1 MNLQFSDP
9 KISTL
14 IQKLSQLSKEIIAD
28 NFFGMY
34 IFGSLAS
41 GDFNPQ
47 TSDIDFVVIIKN
59 DLDSKVKEQLTQR
72 IKQEILPLPLS
83 EKLEGSYLP
92 LRVFV
97 EKNQKPAMYLSIN
110 TGKEVGDDHKG
121 IEQPV
126 QRFMIREDGIVIDGP
141 DTKSFLSPI
150 AKEELV
156 SAVSFILHDWWKPQL
171 LDDHRLVDRE
181 YQSYAVLTMC
191 RMLVT
196 IEDGIII
203 SKPQAAQKIQ
213 SKYPQWA
220 DLISRAVEWKHD
232 DFVNDLEPTKAL
244 IEFVLDQSTT
254 NL

>member
-1 MNLQFSDP
+1 MYLQFSDP
-9 KISTL
+9 QISSL
-14 IQKLSQLSKEIIAD
+14 IQKLFQLSKETLAE

-41 GDFNPQ
+41 GDFNLQ
-47 TSDIDFVVIIKN
+47 TSDIDFVVLIKN
-59 DLDSKVKEQLTQR
+59 DLDSKTKEQLTLR

-92 LRVFV
+92 QRIIV
-97 EKNQKPAMYLSIN
+97 EKNQKPEMYLSIS

-126 QRFMIREDGIVIDGP
+126 QRYMIREDGIVIDGP
-141 DTKSFLSPI
+141 DPKSFLAPI

-156 SAVSFILHDWWKPQL
+156 SAVSFILFDWWKPQL

-181 YQSYAVLTMC
+181 YQAYAVLTMC

-213 SKYPQWA
+213 AKYPQWA
-220 DLISRAVEWKHD
+220 DLITSAVQWKHD
-232 DFVNDLEPTKAL
+232 DFVNDVAATKAM
-244 IEFVLDQSTT
+244 IEFVLDRLPTK
-254 NL
+254 L